1 MLTSDLYSNLAN
13 QNYKVLLPNELTKL
27 LSSAEII
34 TEQDTIFSDK
44 IRILKI
50 NDQIIVQECS
60 DKNEFLIRY
69 VPGINAAEKFLSDRL
84 GKYERMWD
92 G

>member
-1 MLTSDLYSNLAN
+1 M
-13 QNYKVLLPNELTKL
+13 
-27 LSSAEII
+27 
-34 TEQDTIFSDK
+34 
-44 IRILKI
+44 KI